1 MDPLS
6 LLSAGSSIVGG
17 IAGLFGS
24 NKAEKRA
31 QQAASEAL
39 ALQREGLGFAMQQY
53 KDWQSTYGQI
63 EKQLSDYYVSSN
75 GQMQRDVAAGMVETA
90 FRNVP
95 MQIERTAAQ
104 RGLGEGQ
111 TAAMLSDAL
120 VAKAEQKAGAR
131 IGADAQFRQEK
142 QGFLNSGQNSR
153 SQASAGVM
161 NSYNTMTSLLNSQ
174 ASQYQQQALA
184 GGTAAGSA
192 ISQGLSAFMAL
203 NGAGGNGLNTGSAST
218 LDYDMNRIIAANPEI
233 FG

>member
-1 MDPLS
+1 MEPFA

-31 QQAASEAL
+31 QAAASEAL
-39 ALQREGLGFAMQQY
+39 AMQREGLGFAMQQY
-53 KDWQSTYGQI
+53 QDWKNTYGQI
-63 EKQLSDYYVSSN
+63 EKQLSNYYVSSN
-75 GQMQRDVAAGMVETA
+75 GQMQRDVAASMVETA
-90 FRNVP
+90 FRNIP

-142 QGFLNSGQNSR
+142 QGFLNSGQSSR

-174 ASQYQQQALA
+174 ASQYQQQAAA
-184 GGTAAGSA
+184 GGAAVGSA

-203 NGAGGNGLNTGSAST
+203 SGAGGSGINTGSSST
-218 LDYDMNRIIAANPEI
+218 LDYDIGKMVAENPGI
-233 FG
+233 F